1 MEKSRESLSQSWE
14 NLTFANNFLF
24 CKILESD
31 KELCRKLLELLL
43 HIKIDHLEFPETER
57 TMQGSI
63 TSKSVRFDVYTKGD
77 NKIFDVEMQTT
88 INKSLAKRSR
98 YYQSVIDMDNLS
110 KGEQYSRLK
119 DSYIIFLCLDDPFG
133 KNLPA
138 YFFENVCQQDE
149 SVKLNDRAFKV
160 FFNAREYDK
169 MKSDEEKSFFKFLRG
184 EEATSEF
191 TKSIEEKVSR
201 AKENPRMRQNFIT
214 WEQAVAEEAEGRA
227 ISIAKDMTKQAKLES
242 ARKLLAMHLGT
253 HEQIAEAEG
262 LSVQE
267 VKELTQAS
275 PVCNAI

>member
-1 MEKSRESLSQSWE
+1 MEKTSEFLSQSWD

-57 TMQGSI
+57 SMQPSI
-63 TSKSVRFDVYTKGD
+63 NSKSVRFDVYTKGD

-88 INKSLAKRSR
+88 VNKSLAKRSR

-110 KGEQYSRLK
+110 KGEQYSQLK

-133 KNLPA
+133 KNLPS
-138 YFFENVCQQDE
+138 YYFENICREDN
-149 SVKLNDRAFKV
+149 SVKLDDRAFKV
-160 FFNAREYDK
+160 FFNASRYDK
-169 MKSDEEKSFFKFLRG
+169 MASDEEKSFFKFLRG

-227 ISIAKDMTKQAKLES
+227 KSIAEDMTKQAKLES

-253 HEQIAEAEG
+253 HEQIAQAVG

-267 VKELTQAS
+267 VKELAGQDPSA
-275 PVCNAI
+275 